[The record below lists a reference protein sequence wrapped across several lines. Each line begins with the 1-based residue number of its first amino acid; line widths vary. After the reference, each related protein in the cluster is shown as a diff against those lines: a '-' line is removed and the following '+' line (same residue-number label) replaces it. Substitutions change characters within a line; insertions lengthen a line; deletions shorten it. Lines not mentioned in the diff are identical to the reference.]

1 MKIALSAP
9 GSQGRSDSG
18 RACYG
23 RVATCIGAAA
33 GQELSHGY
41 HAKMT
46 VVTPTRERVVGQQVF
61 GVFLMR
67 KDQQGTQARKRRRS
81 HDKGTAGGGYEK
93 QEDRGEPDQDHK
105 VERKCNAAIR
115 E

>member
-18 RACYG
+18 RACYS
-23 RVATCIGAAA
+23 RVAPCIGAAA

-93 QEDRGEPDQDHK
+93 
-105 VERKCNAAIR
+105 
-115 E
+115 